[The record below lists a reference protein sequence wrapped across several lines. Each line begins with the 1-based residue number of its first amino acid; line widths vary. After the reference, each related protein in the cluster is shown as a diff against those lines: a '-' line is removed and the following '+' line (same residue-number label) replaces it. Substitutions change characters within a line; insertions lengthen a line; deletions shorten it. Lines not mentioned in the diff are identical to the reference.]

1 LAELLKGAVKS
12 RNMYAEFL
20 VRTDGLK
27 KSGIVPKIC
36 IFIASDNA
44 GSEIYASMI
53 VKNCSR
59 AGIECDISR
68 SGPGTTAN
76 DLADS
81 INKANYDD
89 SVHGIIVMLPLW
101 KGIDE
106 KKILATVS
114 PDKDIDGVSPL
125 NAGKLV
131 LGDACFHPSTAE
143 ACVELL
149 YAYGYDP
156 AGKHVVILGRSNI
169 VGKPL
174 ANILVQKGVD
184 ATVTVCHSRTQNL
197 KKICRSADIL
207 IAAIGSPKFITED
220 YTHSEQIIIDVGM
233 NEIID
238 GEGNVSLS
246 GDVDFDNVKDK
257 VKAITPVPGGVS
269 PFTHISLIKNI
280 LKAIE
285 LKNI

>member
-1 LAELLKGAVKS
+1 MTELLKGAVKT

-20 VRTDGLK
+20 ERTDRLR
-27 KSGIVPKIC
+27 KSGIIPKMC
-36 IFIASDNA
+36 IIVASDNA
-44 GSEIYASMI
+44 GSEIYSAMI
-53 VKNCSR
+53 AKNCSR
-59 AGIECDISR
+59 AGIECKISKY
-68 SGPGTTAN
+68 GPGTTAN
-76 DLADS
+76 DLADGIHS
-81 INKANYDD
+81 ANKDD

-106 KKILATVS
+106 KRILASVS
-114 PDKDIDGVSPL
+114 PEKDIDGVSPL

-131 LGDACFHPSTAE
+131 LGDVCFHPSTAE

-184 ATVTVCHSRTQNL
+184 ATVTVCHSRTQKL
-197 KKICRSADIL
+197 KEICRSADIL
-207 IAAIGSPKFITED
+207 IAAIGSPRFITED

-233 NEIID
+233 NEISD
-238 GEGNVSLS
+238 GQGNMMLV
-246 GDVDFDNVKDK
+246 GDVDFENVKDK
-257 VKAITPVPGGVS
+257 VKAITPVPGGIS

-280 LKAIE
+280 FKAIE
-285 LKNI
+285 RKNI

>member
-1 LAELLKGAVKS
+1 MTELLKGAVKT

-20 VRTDGLK
+20 ERTDGLR
-27 KSGIVPKIC
+27 KSGIIPKMC
-36 IFIASDNA
+36 IIVASDNA

-53 VKNCSR
+53 AKNCSR
-59 AGIECDISR
+59 AGIECEILR
-68 SGPGTTAN
+68 YGPGTTAN
-76 DLADS
+76 DLAEG
-81 INKANYDD
+81 INKANSDY

-106 KKILATVS
+106 KRILASVS
-114 PDKDIDGVSPL
+114 PEKDIDGVSPL

-131 LGDACFHPSTAE
+131 LGDVCFHPSTAE

-184 ATVTVCHSRTQNL
+184 ATVTVCHSRTQKL
-197 KKICRSADIL
+197 KEICRSADIL
-207 IAAIGSPKFITED
+207 IAAIGSPRFITED

-233 NEIID
+233 NEISD
-238 GEGNVSLS
+238 GQGNMMLV
-246 GDVDFDNVKDK
+246 GDVDFENVKDK

-280 LKAIE
+280 FKAIE
-285 LKNI
+285 RKNI

>member
-1 LAELLKGAVKS
+1 MTELLKGAVKT

-20 VRTDGLK
+20 ERTDRLR
-27 KSGIVPKIC
+27 KSGIIPKMC
-36 IFIASDNA
+36 IIVASDNA
-44 GSEIYASMI
+44 GSEIYSAMI
-53 VKNCSR
+53 AKNCSR
-59 AGIECDISR
+59 AGIECKISKY
-68 SGPGTTAN
+68 GPGTTAN
-76 DLADS
+76 DLADGIHS
-81 INKANYDD
+81 ANKDD

-106 KKILATVS
+106 KRILASVS
-114 PDKDIDGVSPL
+114 PEKDIDGVSPL

-131 LGDACFHPSTAE
+131 LGDVCFHPSTAE

-184 ATVTVCHSRTQNL
+184 ATVTVCHSRTQKL
-197 KKICRSADIL
+197 KEICRSADIL
-207 IAAIGSPKFITED
+207 IAAIGSPRFITED

-233 NEIID
+233 NEISD
-238 GEGNVSLS
+238 GQGNMMLV
-246 GDVDFDNVKDK
+246 GDVDFENVKDK

-280 LKAIE
+280 FKAIE
-285 LKNI
+285 RKNI